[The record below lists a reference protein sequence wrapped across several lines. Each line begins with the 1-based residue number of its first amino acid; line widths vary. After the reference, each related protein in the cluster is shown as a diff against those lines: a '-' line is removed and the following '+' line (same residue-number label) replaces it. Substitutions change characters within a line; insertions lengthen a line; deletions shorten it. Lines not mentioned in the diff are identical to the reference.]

1 MKVLFIGQSGSFSTY
16 PLRKIATSHDI
27 VGIVESVPQKYT
39 PLKAKLQRFLT
50 RPSKNHSLKSIA
62 GQMSVPYFLLQKGKK
77 NGLASFV
84 RKLNPD
90 IICVASMSELLP
102 KEVFSLPPFGTINF
116 HPALLPQYRGPRS
129 FFWQYY
135 FMEPETG
142 VTIHYID
149 EGEDTGDIIR
159 QKSIPVPL
167 GMKSADLANEIIIT
181 GASLMLEALED
192 ISKGVVRRVEQKH
205 LPCPFRAR
213 REKKGEE
220 LIDWNWPIERIWHF
234 LRGTAYQDKAF
245 KFRLPGSSWI
255 VRDFKKGEPDG
266 SAGML
271 KISLQGF
278 YLTHREGRIFV
289 TLKWSLIAFARD
301 LYHFALKLVR
311 KD

>member
-1 MKVLFIGQSGSFSTY
+1 M
-16 PLRKIATSHDI
+16 
-27 VGIVESVPQKYT
+27 
-39 PLKAKLQRFLT
+39 KAKLLKFLT
-50 RPSKNHSLKSIA
+50 RYNKKQTLRSLA
-62 GQMSVPYFLLQKGKK
+62 RQMSVPYFLLQRGKK

-84 RKLNPD
+84 KTLNPD

-102 KEVFSLPPFGTINF
+102 KEVFSMPPFGTINF

-159 QKSIPVPL
+159 QKSIPIFL
-167 GMKSADLANEIIIT
+167 GMKSGELVNEITII
-181 GASLMLEALED
+181 GAALMAEALDD
-192 ISKGVVRRVEQKH
+192 ISKGTVQSVPQKH

-234 LRGTAYQDKAF
+234 LRGTAYQDKSF
-245 KFRLPGSSWI
+245 KYRLPGSSWI
-255 VRDFKKGEPDG
+255 VRDFKKGETDG
-266 SAGML
+266 TAGML

-278 YLTHREGRIFV
+278 YMTHREGKIFV
-289 TLKWSLIAFARD
+289 TLKWSLIDFARD
-301 LYHFALKLVR
+301 LYHFALKLTGQ
-311 KD
+311 D